1 MRGSIARLLL
11 LGVAFHVLCI
21 FSIFDIY
28 FQSSIESSIRS
39 ANFTSSPPAK
49 RVVIFTLDG
58 CRVDKLFKV
67 VAGHADHYDL
77 NPDSTEP
84 AQFNSN
90 SRVPFLGQVMRTRG
104 SWGVSHNHAP
114 TESRPCHVALTAGM
128 YEDPHAVY
136 KRWKQHPVPFDSVFN
151 QSNNAFIFGNK
162 DVAPIL
168 AAHAPQATEEHYTG
182 REEVEMARKDT
193 TLLDV
198 WAYRKMKEL
207 FARGKEEKDPA
218 LYEKLH
224 DNKLVIYC
232 HFLGTDLTGPK
243 FGADSREYL
252 ENIAVVDELIEKTQ
266 KMIEEYY
273 RNDGQTAYV
282 VNADHGMDLRGD
294 HGDDAPE
301 KTRTAI
307 IAWGAGVQGP
317 EAAGK
322 TDKKAFDIELPTRSR
337 AEVQNRLGRQEHE
350 ELVAAREWGSV
361 LNFTRKDVM
370 QTDVA
375 ALIAALAGL
384 PYPRNSVGVLP
395 FTYLVKDKYRA
406 IAMRANAQQLYQ
418 HALRKEE
425 MKRAHRGLLF
435 VPYSPLHDRVADLVA
450 HIDEA
455 INSISEGKSRP
466 IRDDSYRVV
475 ELLSQEMIDIC
486 RNTIVYYQT
495 YDWLYLR
502 GSIVLS
508 CIGWALIM
516 TVAYRQPQKFRSRWL
531 LTHTIDVKFLAIVA
545 AVMWWRFLADSPS
558 THYLYGLCPL
568 IFWRFVWRHRGQ
580 LRAALPPKGSRWKWS
595 VQVASTFLCLELVV
609 FGYHRRELF
618 CLLFILLTLQPR
630 IIRNNLLQARGSVQ
644 LNDRLHWKKL
654 LTPDFYWSTSCILIA
669 IFPCLPTEHDQNTP
683 LILLGALL
691 VLISTVAVVHNIS
704 AVYERRSQ
712 WKTVLLPGGLPVLL
726 AMLALE
732 WTSTYLESK
741 TTPPSFLV
749 ASNWLL
755 VVVPVAWVLVQ
766 TKWHSKLELLSSKLD
781 DNDLERQQ
789 TGGEAAR
796 LAVAR
801 LTQTILAVT
810 PGFVLLSTSY
820 EVLFYAALC
829 GGVVSWV
836 MVEAKQTAI
845 GGISASRE
853 VQRALLLLLFI
864 QVSFFGTNSV
874 ASLTCFKIPATQ
886 RFLSESSPSIAQAL
900 VVLKLVIPFVI
911 VGCAFCLILLLSPGA
926 VSTLEKELRRK
937 ALWIPRYF
945 LLAASLAEVL
955 VAQFLFLVNNEG
967 SWRQMGNSIAEFCIV
982 NAQIVLLPTL
992 VILASAL
999 LHDLETTNKGYE
1011 PVDDDESEKD
1021 N

>member
-21 FSIFDIY
+21 LSIFDIY
-28 FQSSIESSIRS
+28 FQSSVESSIHS
-39 ANFTSSPPAK
+39 ANFTSSPPAR

-67 VAGHADHYDL
+67 VAGHTDHYDL
-77 NPDSTEP
+77 NPDSTKS
-84 AQFNSN
+84 AQFNSD
-90 SRVPFLGQVMRTRG
+90 SHVPFLGQVMRTKG

-182 REEVEMARKDT
+182 REEVEMAREDT

-207 FARGKEEKDPA
+207 FARGKKAKDPV
-218 LYEKLH
+218 LYEKLN
-224 DNKLVIYC
+224 DDKLVIYC

-266 KMIEEYY
+266 KMIEDYY
-273 RNDGQTAYV
+273 GNDGQTAYV
-282 VNADHGMDLRGD
+282 VNADHGMDLGGD

-307 IAWGAGVQGP
+307 IAWGAGIEGP
-317 EAAGK
+317 E
-322 TDKKAFDIELPTRSR
+322 TVETNDKKMFDIDLPTRSR
-337 AEVQNRLGRQEHE
+337 AEIQGRLGRQEHE
-350 ELVAAREWGSV
+350 EQVATREWRSV
-361 LNFTRKDVM
+361 LNLKRKDVM

-375 ALIAALAGL
+375 ALITALVGL

-406 IAMRANAQQLYQ
+406 IAMRANARQLYE

-425 MKRAHRGLLF
+425 VKRAHRGLLF
-435 VPYSPLHDRVADLVA
+435 VPYSPLHDRVEELEA

-455 INSISEGKSRP
+455 INSISEGKSHP
-466 IRDDSYRVV
+466 IHDDAYHVV

-486 RNTIVYYQT
+486 RKAIVYYQT

-508 CIGWALIM
+508 CLGWALVM
-516 TVAYRQPQKFRSRWL
+516 TVAYQKPQKFRSRWL
-531 LTHTIDVKFLAIVA
+531 LTHTIDVKVFAVVA
-545 AVMWWRFLADSPS
+545 AVMWWRFVADSPS

-580 LRAALPPKGSRWKWS
+580 IRPALPLRGSRWKWS
-595 VQVASTFLCLELVV
+595 VQVVSTFICLELVV

-618 CLLFILLTLQPR
+618 CLLFILLAF
-630 IIRNNLLQARGSVQ
+630 IGSSLLHKKEYLQ
-644 LNDRLHWKKL
+644 LNDRLHWRKW
-654 LTPDFYWSTSCILIA
+654 LTPDLYWPTSCILIA
-669 IFPCLPTEHDQNTP
+669 IFPCLSSGHDHNTP
-683 LILLGALL
+683 LVHLGALL
-691 VLISTVAVVHNIS
+691 VLIFTIAVVHNTS
-704 AVYERRSQ
+704 AVYDRRSQ
-712 WKTVLLPGGLPVLL
+712 WKMILLPGGLPVLL

-732 WTSTYLESK
+732 CTSAYLESK
-741 TTPPSFLV
+741 TSPPPLLV

-755 VVVPVAWVLVQ
+755 VVVPVAWLLVQ
-766 TKWHSKLELLSSKLD
+766 TRCSSKKELRLLKLD
-781 DNDLERQQ
+781 DNGDLERQQ
-789 TGGEAAR
+789 TGGEVAR
-796 LAVAR
+796 LVVAR
-801 LTQTILAVT
+801 LTQVILAVT
-810 PGFVLLSTSY
+810 PGFTLLSTSN

-829 GGVVSWV
+829 SGVVSWV
-836 MVEAKQTAI
+836 MVEAKQTAV
-845 GGISASRE
+845 GGISAARE
-853 VQRALLLLLFI
+853 VQRALLLLLFV

-874 ASLTCFKIPATQ
+874 ASLTSFKIPSTQ
-886 RFLSESSPSIAQAL
+886 RFFTESSPSIAQAL
-900 VVLKLVIPFVI
+900 VVLKLVIPFVV
-911 VGCAFCLILLLSPGA
+911 VGCAFRLILLLPSGA
-926 VSTLEKELRRK
+926 VSTLEKELREK
-937 ALWIPRYF
+937 SLWVPRYF
-945 LLAASLAEVL
+945 LLTASLAEVL
-955 VAQFLFLVNNEG
+955 VAQFLFLVSNEG

-992 VILASAL
+992 VILTAAFVY
-999 LHDLETTNKGYE
+999 DLENTHKGYE
-1011 PVDDDESEKD
+1011 PVDQNEGDKD
-1021 N
+1021 S